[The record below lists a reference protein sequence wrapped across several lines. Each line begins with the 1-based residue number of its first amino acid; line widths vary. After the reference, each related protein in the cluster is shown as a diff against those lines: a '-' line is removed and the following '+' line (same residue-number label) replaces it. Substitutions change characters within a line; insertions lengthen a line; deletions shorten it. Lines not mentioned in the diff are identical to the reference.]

1 MKRSWLKLRTV
12 TPLMLGMIVF
22 GSQLT
27 VMNSVMLAQV
37 IPTQGSEDF
46 QNKQNNQNNPPT
58 EAQRLYAEG
67 ERLRSQ
73 GTRESL
79 QQAIAKFQQALAL
92 FRSTGDSPEE
102 RLRQRY
108 SEAATLN
115 NIGNT
120 YSNLRQP
127 QQALDFYQQSL
138 ILTRELGLRNEEATN
153 LSSIGRIY
161 AEIRQPQQALNYLQQ
176 ALVVI
181 REVGNQSL
189 EANTLN
195 SIGFVYSTIGQLQQ
209 ALTYYQQALSVIKEL
224 GNRSL
229 EATSLNNIGVLSSD
243 IGQPQQALSY
253 LQQSLAII
261 RELGNSPE
269 ERLRQ
274 RPREAGT
281 LNNLGLVYG
290 RMGQLQQA
298 LTYYQQSLVIIRELG
313 DRSSEATSLNNI
325 GLVYSNLGQLQ
336 QALTYLQQSLP
347 ILREV
352 GDRAKEAATLSNIA
366 VVYTNIGQPQQA
378 LSFYQ
383 QALPLS
389 REVGDRSLEATT
401 LNNLGNLYS
410 SIGQPRPA
418 LDYFQ
423 QSLPILREVGNRPR
437 EAGTL
442 NNIGDVYNNLGQPEQ
457 ALDYLQQA
465 LPITR
470 EVGDR
475 LGEATTLSNIGG
487 VYRNINQPQQALTYF
502 QQAFVIYQ
510 EVGDRSSEARTLSN
524 LALAQETLNNIPLAL
539 QSIQAAIAIVE
550 EIRGQLI
557 NPEFR
562 TSYFATVQEYYQI
575 EIDLLMQLHTSTTL
589 SNPQQNPN
597 QSYAAHA
604 FNVTERSKARTLLEL
619 LTESKAN
626 IRTGVDPQ
634 LLAQEQEL
642 QRQLGAIDKR
652 RIELANTRN
661 SPRNQIADLE
671 TQRTTLQNQYRNLQ
685 SQIRATSPKYA
696 ALNYPQPLN
705 LAQIQQQILD
715 DNTVILTYSLGR
727 KRSYLW
733 LVSKTEMTSYQLPPK
748 KIIEDLV
755 NKKVRPQLTNPR
767 ATQPNFFTNTAEL
780 SNILLQPVLEK
791 IGNKRIVVI
800 GDGALQ
806 YVPFGALPDTREEQ
820 YQPLLVNNEVVY
832 LPSVSTLQTI
842 RNETR
847 NRPPAPKTLAVLAD
861 PVFSADDPRLSQR
874 PSRISTPPAP
884 TQAIPA
890 PPLLLA
896 TTIEPEELPLE
907 AQNLDR
913 AARNTRGN
921 WSRLPGTRRESDT
934 ILNLVPTENRLA
946 LFDFQANRE
955 NALSNQLSQYRFI
968 HWATHGFVNAE
979 KPELSGIIMSLVDQN
994 GVGKNGYLLLG
1005 DIFNLS
1011 FNADMV
1017 VLSACET
1024 GLGEVVQGEGL
1035 IGLTRGFMYAGTPRV
1050 VTSLWAV
1057 ADEETATLMGNFYT
1071 KILQQNKPPA
1081 EALRTAQLEM
1091 YHSKSW
1097 VAPYYW
1103 AAFTLQGEW
1112 R

>member
-1 MKRSWLKLRTV
+1 MHRNWLKLRQV
-12 TPLMLGMIVF
+12 TPLMLGMMVF

-27 VMNSVMLAQV
+27 VMSSAMLAQMT
-37 IPTQGSEDF
+37 PAQSNQSS
-46 QNKQNNQNNPPT
+46 QNKQNNQPT
-58 EAQRLYAEG
+58 EAQRLYTEG

-92 FRSTGDSPEE
+92 FRVPSDSPEE
-102 RLRQRY
+102 RRNQRY

-115 NIGNT
+115 NIGNV

-127 QQALDFYQQSL
+127 QPALDFYQQSL
-138 ILTRELGLRNEEATN
+138 TLTRELGLRNEEATN

-161 AEIRQPQQALNYLQQ
+161 AEIRQSQQALTYLQQ
-176 ALVVI
+176 ALVII
-181 REVGNQSL
+181 REIGNQSL

-195 SIGFVYSTIGQLQQ
+195 SIGFVYNNIGQSQQ
-209 ALTYYQQALSVIKEL
+209 ALTYYQQALAVIKEL
-224 GNRSL
+224 GDRPL
-229 EATSLNNIGVLSSD
+229 ESASLNNLGLLYSN
-243 IGQPQQALSY
+243 IGQPQQALTY

-269 ERLRQ
+269 EKLRY
-274 RPREAGT
+274 RSREAVT
-281 LNNLGLVYG
+281 LNNIGLVYG
-290 RMGQLQQA
+290 RTGQLQQA
-298 LTYYQQSLVIIRELG
+298 LNYYQQSLVIMRELG

-366 VVYTNIGQPQQA
+366 VVYTNIGQPEQA

-389 REVGDRSLEATT
+389 REIGDRSLEATT

-410 SIGQPRPA
+410 SIRQPQQA
-418 LDYFQ
+418 LAYFQ

-442 NNIGDVYNNLGQPEQ
+442 NNIGDVYSSLGQPEQ
-457 ALDYLQQA
+457 ALNFLQQA
-465 LPITR
+465 LPISR
-470 EVGDR
+470 EVGNR

-487 VYRNINQPQQALTYF
+487 VYRNIKQPQQALSFF
-502 QQAFVIYQ
+502 QQALGIYR
-510 EVGDRSSEARTLSN
+510 EVGDRSSEASALNN
-524 LALAQETLNNIPLAL
+524 LALSQETLKDLPAAL
-539 QSIQAAIAIVE
+539 QSIQSAIAIVE
-550 EIRGQLI
+550 DIRGQLI

-562 TSYFATVQEYYQI
+562 TSYFATVQEYYKL
-575 EIDLLMQLHTSTTL
+575 EIDLLMQL
-589 SNPQQNPN
+589 NQQNPT
-597 QSYAAHA
+597 QGYAAQA

-619 LTESKAN
+619 LAESKAN
-626 IRTGVDPQ
+626 IRTGVDPE
-634 LLAQEQEL
+634 LLRQEQEL
-642 QRQLGAIDKR
+642 QSQLGAIDKR

-661 SPRNQIADLE
+661 SSRNQLADLE
-671 TQRTTLQNQYRNLQ
+671 AQRTKLQDQYRNLQ
-685 SQIRATSPKYA
+685 SQIRTTSPKYA

-705 LAQIQQQILD
+705 LEQIQQQILD
-715 DNTVILTYSLGR
+715 DNTVILTYSLGE

-733 LVSKTEMTSYQLPPK
+733 LVSKNEMTSYQLPPK

-755 NKKVRPQLTNPR
+755 NKKVRPQLTNAR
-767 ATQPNFFTNTAEL
+767 TTKTNFVTNTTEL

-791 IGNKRIVVI
+791 VGNKRIVVI

-806 YVPFGALPDTREEQ
+806 YVPFGALPDPRAEQ
-820 YQPLLVNNEVVY
+820 YQPLLVNNDVVY
-832 LPSVSTLQTI
+832 LPSASTLQTI
-842 RNETR
+842 RNETQ
-847 NRPPAPKTLAVLAD
+847 NRPPAPQTLAVLAD
-861 PVFSADDPRLSQR
+861 PVFSADDPRLTQG
-874 PSRISTPPAP
+874 PSRINTPPAP
-884 TQAIPA
+884 TQIIPA

-896 TTIEPEELPLE
+896 TTRDSEELPLG

-913 AARNTRGN
+913 AARNARGN
-921 WSRLPGTRRESDT
+921 WNRLLGTRRESDT
-934 ILNLVPTENRLA
+934 LLRLVPPTNSLA
-946 LFDFQANRE
+946 LLDFQANRE
-955 NALSNQLSQYRFI
+955 NAISNQLSQYRFI

-994 GVGKNGYLLLG
+994 GAGKNGYLLLG

-1011 FNADMV
+1011 FNADLV

-1071 KILQQNKPPA
+1071 KVLQQNKPPA
-1081 EALRTAQLEM
+1081 EALRSAQLEM
-1091 YHSKSW
+1091 YRSKSW